1 MSAHRPDILLRSG
14 NFFNFLSPEASI
26 ITIEDIASGLSNEAR
41 FNGQTRSFY
50 SVAQHSVMVSRIVP
64 PEYAWQ
70 GLFHDASEAVMKDL
84 PKPLKRLLPDYQVL
98 EQKIETAILAKLG
111 IAVPLHPSIKT
122 ADLIM
127 LATEKRDLMPPHDY
141 VEWPGVEPISEVIV
155 PLPPEQAYKLF
166 MARYRELLAIREGV
180 AA

>member
-14 NFFNFLSPEASI
+14 NFFNFLTPETS
-26 ITIEDIASGLSNEAR
+26 TILVEDIASGLSNEAR

-64 PEYAWQ
+64 PEFAWQ
-70 GLFHDASEAVMKDL
+70 GLFHDASEAVMKDM

-98 EQKIETAILAKLG
+98 EQKIETAILAKFCITL
-111 IAVPLHPSIKT
+111 PLHPSIKA
-122 ADLIM
+122 ADLVM
-127 LATEKRDLMPPHDY
+127 LATEKRDLMPPHDH
-141 VEWPGVEPISEVIV
+141 VEWPGVEPLTDMIFA
-155 PLPPEQAYKLF
+155 LPPDRAYDLF
-166 MARYRELLAIREGV
+166 MARYRELLAVREGV